1 MTLPGG
7 TLIPPEAFRRI
18 RDNTT
23 AGRYMP
29 AKLKRRLRCPRPQG
43 AMTGIELDGR
53 NHRSNDESVDDDAT
67 FQTQPAH
74 SIKLV
79 TDRSGP

>member
-29 AKLKRRLRCPRPQG
+29 AKLKRRLRCPRPHEVVPENR
-43 AMTGIELDGR
+43 TG
-53 NHRSNDESVDDDAT
+53 S
-67 FQTQPAH
+67 
-74 SIKLV
+74 
-79 TDRSGP
+79 